1 MTMLPKYGNKP
12 IEITLG
18 QLITL
23 TKPGKPRLK
32 DGTSDLY
39 KISRSMV
46 GTSLEVLRAI

>member
-32 DGTSDLY
+32 ELGPVTYIEFL
-39 KISRSMV
+39 
-46 GTSLEVLRAI
+46 GQWLGHP